1 MQLLLDH
8 PKCRIHSSIRR
19 CATLGHVEAMPSE
32 QELNA
37 DSITP
42 SLLYK
47 GDTRLTD
54 VVIWCVE
61 ILQSLGNPPH
71 QMRGQRH
78 VLALDV

>member
-1 MQLLLDH
+1 
-8 PKCRIHSSIRR
+8 
-19 CATLGHVEAMPSE
+19 VEALPGE

-37 DSITP
+37 DGITP
-42 SLLYK
+42 SLLHK

-71 QMRGQRH
+71 EMRGQRH
-78 VLALDV
+78 VLALNV